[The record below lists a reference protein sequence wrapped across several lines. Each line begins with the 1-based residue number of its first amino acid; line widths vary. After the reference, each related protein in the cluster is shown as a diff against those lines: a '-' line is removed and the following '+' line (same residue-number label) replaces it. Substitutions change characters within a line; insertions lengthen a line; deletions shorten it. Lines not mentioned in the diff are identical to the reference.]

1 MFDYFD
7 GGIMEGLQHRLMIT
21 SSIAKGQKGAIH
33 FVGCQQ
39 ARRTTLS
46 GMVEILI
53 KWNPSDM

>member
-33 FVGCQQ
+33 FVGCQRG
-39 ARRTTLS
+39 RRTTLS